1 MGGFLQYS
9 PRESYMHNLDPR
21 TKFVFFLVMALL
33 TSIIRSG
40 VALTFILVVFIVLWC
55 ACGIGEYLGIL
66 LSKLKALIIFISLV
80 WLILGMFEINETGS
94 AFLDIVVA
102 RQSWNFMGNTLS
114 FSFELYDIY
123 KCYVLSIRV
132 YLMVASFYTVIL
144 TTNFSEIILG
154 LNKWRMPNAVS
165 FGIGLVFQ
173 IIPMIISEFF
183 AIMEAQ
189 SSRGLEIEKCKAWQK
204 MKNYVTVSFPLLFR
218 VLAKGHAISLA
229 MYYYKLN
236 FKQSRTAYKAI
247 KASGKDVTFA
257 LLTVISAAGAIVL
270 NILFNIGA

>member
-1 MGGFLQYS
+1 MDFLQYC
-9 PRESYMHNLDPR
+9 PRESYLHKLDPR
-21 TKFVFFLVMALL
+21 SKFAFFIVMAIL
-33 TSIIRSG
+33 TSFMHSG
-40 VALTFILVVFIVLWC
+40 AALTFLLGVFVILWC
-55 ACGIGEYLGIL
+55 ACGIGEYLGVL
-66 LSKLKALIIFISLV
+66 FKKLKVLIIFISLV
-80 WLILGMFEINETGS
+80 WLILGMFEVNETGS
-94 AFLDIVVA
+94 AILDYTFTKA
-102 RQSWNFMGNTLS
+102 SWPLFNGMVLN
-114 FSFELYDIY
+114 FSFEVYDIY

-154 LNKWRMPNAVS
+154 LNKWRIPNAVS

-218 VLAKGHAISLA
+218 VLSKGHAISLA
-229 MYYYKLN
+229 MYYYRLN
-236 FKQSRTAYKAI
+236 FKKNRTAYKAI
-247 KASGKDVTFA
+247 KASSKDA
-257 LLTVISAAGAIVL
+257 LFVLITVFSTAGAIAL
-270 NILFNIGA
+270 NLIFKVGV